1 MITTRAEMLHILRQP
16 RVMEALVNAGEVSP
30 DVLADL
36 MLEAAGMRAEQ
47 PVGERWDA
55 VESTLTRLGIR
66 ASGHV
71 GRCPILPLTAW
82 EYMLM
87 RLTSG
92 EAALAPPGP
101 LGYPG
106 A

>member
-1 MITTRAEMLHILRQP
+1 MITTRAELLAILRQP

-36 MLEAAGMRAEQ
+36 MLEAAGMPNDQ
-47 PVGERWDA
+47 PVGARWDA
-55 VESTLTRLGIR
+55 VESTLTRLGVR
-66 ASGHV
+66 AAGHV
-71 GRCPILPLTAW
+71 GRCPILPLSAW
-82 EYMLM
+82 EYILM
-87 RLTSG
+87 RLTAG